1 MSAPRQI
8 PMVSYL
14 ALDDGA
20 AHLTGQ
26 RCTHCGAIFLDRRN
40 GCASCGQTTFSPVR
54 LASDGTML
62 AFTIIH
68 RAAPKVPAPYIS
80 AVVELDGGG
89 VVKANLVGVACE
101 PATVELGGR
110 VRLTT
115 FVAATDDEGTEAIAF
130 GFTPAAAVGA

>member
-14 ALDDGA
+14 ALEDGA

-26 RCTHCGAIFLDRRN
+26 RCTRCGAIFLDRRN

-62 AFTIIH
+62 AFTIVH

-89 VVKANLVGVACE
+89 VIKANLVGVPCD
-101 PATVELGGR
+101 PAAIELGGP
-110 VRLTT
+110 VHLTT
-115 FVAATDDEGTEAIAF
+115 FVAATDDDGNEAIGF
-130 GFTPAAAVGA
+130 GFAPVEAVGA